1 MMAIPL
7 SKMQT
12 YILTAKRRDQNRLEK
27 LRQHRAQGLVV
38 AQKAATQLKQEFG
51 AERVV
56 LFGSVLGKG
65 FHETSD
71 LDLAVWGLPESLYL
85 KAIARLDGLDG
96 FAIDLIEAQ
105 HAPPHIA
112 DAIRDG
118 MEL

>member
-1 MMAIPL
+1 MTAIPL
-7 SKMQT
+7 SKMQS
-12 YILTAKRRDQNRLEK
+12 YILTAKRREQSRMEK
-27 LRQHRAQGLVV
+27 LAQHRAQGMEV
-38 AQKAATQLKQEFG
+38 AQKAANQLKQEFG

-65 FHETSD
+65 FHEASD

-96 FAIDLIEAQ
+96 FAIDLVEAQ